1 MAHGRAP
8 YGRQNTNDV
17 APTMPDRHPLHRVY
31 QGETYYHRPV
41 IKSSHY
47 GQLVAGYLFVGGL
60 AGAAQLIASIAD
72 LSGQERDR
80 RTVRAGRF
88 LAVAGA
94 LVSPVLLIADL
105 HTPRRWFN
113 MLRIFRRTSPMSI
126 GSWTLLGFGTLSGL
140 TAIAQVLD
148 DLTGRRL
155 FRRLARWLGVPAAV
169 AGGTMA
175 MYTGTLLSS
184 TSNPLW
190 ASGERFLPALF
201 GASAVSTAT
210 AALSLATS
218 RDAATARTE
227 RLHRLSLVATS
238 TELVLDLALRR
249 RWRQQGVDTP
259 LRQPATAAAYR
270 VGFWG
275 LGLLLPLLGH
285 GTSKLRRRRSQT
297 ASTLADLAT
306 LAGGYMLRSVL
317 VSAGNASA
325 QYPEAYF
332 RITQPREHVAPPQ
345 SHMPSLMLHCQE
357 AVAALDSA
365 LGLPPQQL
373 GREVDQ
379 VENTLVWIRDRLIEQ
394 LRHDGTSAVATR
406 RRVALEHLNAA
417 LSLVTGVEYPAA
429 GIQRSSLEEVRDIL
443 GRVLEDNLLTELKS
457 CG

>member
-17 APTMPDRHPLHRVY
+17 ATTTPDRHPLHHVY
-31 QGETYYHRPV
+31 QGETYYHRPA

-72 LSGQERDR
+72 LSGRKRDR
-80 RTVRAGRF
+80 STVRAGRF

-126 GSWTLLGFGTLSGL
+126 GSWTLLGFGTLSGM
-140 TAIAQVLD
+140 TAIAQALD
-148 DLTGRRL
+148 DLTGMRL

-190 ASGERFLPALF
+190 SSGERLLPALF

-218 RDAATARTE
+218 REASTARIE
-227 RLHRLSLVATS
+227 RLHRLSLVAAG
-238 TELVLDLALRR
+238 TELVLDWALKR

-259 LRQPATAAAYR
+259 LRQQPAAATYHI
-270 VGFWG
+270 GFWG
-275 LGLLLPLLGH
+275 LGLLVPLVVH
-285 GTSKLRRRRSQT
+285 GTSRLTHRRSQT

-325 QYPEAYF
+325 QYPEDYF
-332 RITQPREHVAPPQ
+332 RVTQPREHVAPPP
-345 SHMPSLMLHCQE
+345 SHTPSLRRQCQD
-357 AVAALDSA
+357 AIDALDGA
-365 LGLPPQQL
+365 LDLPPRQL
-373 GREVDQ
+373 GREIDQ
-379 VENTLVWIRDRLIEQ
+379 VENTIVQIRDRLIEQ
-394 LRHDGTSAVATR
+394 LRHDGDSSVATR
-406 RRVALEHLNAA
+406 QRTALEHLNGA
-417 LSLVTGVEYPAA
+417 LSLVTGIEYPAA
-429 GIQRSSLEEVRDIL
+429 GIQRSSIEEARDIL
-443 GRVLEDNLLTELKS
+443 VRVLEDNLLT
-457 CG
+457 